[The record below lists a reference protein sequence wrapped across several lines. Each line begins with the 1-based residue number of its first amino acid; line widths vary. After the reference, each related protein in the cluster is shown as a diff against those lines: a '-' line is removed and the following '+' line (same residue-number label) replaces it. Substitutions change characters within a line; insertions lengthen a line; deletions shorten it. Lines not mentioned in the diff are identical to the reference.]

1 MSERAV
7 VSLALLGPFLAGV
20 ALAFLV
26 QLVPRARQG
35 IVERLLVLVA
45 LVCAVA
51 LDFGGEGAE
60 HGFLLFEMLTA
71 PGILSFVTT
80 RFVLARRKRAYSRLA

>member
-7 VSLALLGPFLAGV
+7 VSLALLGPFLVGF

-35 IVERLLVLVA
+35 IVEHLLVIVA
-45 LVCAVA
+45 LVSAVA

-60 HGFLLFEMLTA
+60 HGFLLFELLTL

-80 RFVLARRKRAYSRLA
+80 RFVLARRARTLSLHA